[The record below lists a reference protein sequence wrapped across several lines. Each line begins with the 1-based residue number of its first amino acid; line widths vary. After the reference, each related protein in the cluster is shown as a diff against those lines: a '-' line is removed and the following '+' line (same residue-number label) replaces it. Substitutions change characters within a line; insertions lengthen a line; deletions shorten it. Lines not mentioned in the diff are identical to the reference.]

1 MSDRVLVVTDSTSYL
16 PRGWALS
23 ESILI
28 VPVQVIV
35 GGRPHDETHDDQA
48 QAVIRALEQW
58 HPVTTSRPSPDRF
71 LNAFAAAAKAG
82 ASHVVAVTLSADL
95 SATYESALLAAK
107 ESPLPVEVVDSRTI
121 AMGLGFAAVAGARL
135 AAAGA
140 SALEVAE
147 AVRRR
152 AESAQVTFYVDTLEY
167 LRRGGRVSAA
177 RAAVGHALQVKPLL
191 HIDDGRVAMLEK
203 VRTASRAL
211 ARLTEIATE
220 FAGSRPVDIA
230 VQHLSAG
237 ARAADLAANLR
248 ARLPVASV
256 VECPVGGVV
265 GAHVGPGMVAVVV
278 SVRDDA

>member
-1 MSDRVLVVTDSTSYL
+1 M
-16 PRGWALS
+16 
-23 ESILI
+23 
-28 VPVQVIV
+28 
-35 GGRPHDETHDDQA
+35 
-48 QAVIRALEQW
+48 
-58 HPVTTSRPSPDRF
+58 
-71 LNAFAAAAKAG
+71 
-82 ASHVVAVTLSADL
+82 
-95 SATYESALLAAK
+95 
-107 ESPLPVEVVDSRTI
+107 
-121 AMGLGFAAVAGARL
+121 
-135 AAAGA
+135 
-140 SALEVAE
+140 
-147 AVRRR
+147 
-152 AESAQVTFYVDTLEY
+152 
-167 LRRGGRVSAA
+167 
-177 RAAVGHALQVKPLL
+177 KPLL

-248 ARLPVASV
+248 TRLPAASV